1 MNYKMNQNQK
11 NLVQIEDLLD
21 NNFNQ
26 QKPNPKT
33 KLHKMNIAIEDIH
46 SQVKQC
52 TWIKTR
58 CELKKNDGLI
68 VQGGSQQGPN

>member
-52 TWIKTR
+52 T
-58 CELKKNDGLI
+58 
-68 VQGGSQQGPN
+68 